1 MDSCL
6 AVEREGEKVA
16 KRMRV
21 ASSETN
27 ELLEN
32 VLDELKVLKD
42 ELMQRKSLCPG
53 WVWNGCP
60 KRQVV
65 STTG

>member
-21 ASSETN
+21 TSSETN

-42 ELMQRKSLCPG
+42 ELMQCRSCGWGKSG
-53 WVWNGCP
+53 
-60 KRQVV
+60 
-65 STTG
+65 